1 MRIDNNTVESA
12 RNADMVGFFR
22 KHCGYT
28 FDTLRNAYRCKEH
41 PSLAVNADRHAW
53 FWHSVGIGG
62 YGPIDYLVKIEN
74 MPFREAVE
82 AVSGA
87 KLITL
92 PTLYSAEQ
100 PPVLLLPEKREIPLR
115 LHDYLCTKRGIDG
128 WVVAKLI
135 QEEKLYEDKRGNV
148 VFVGHDECKEPRFAS
163 VRGTID
169 GNPYRGDCLGS
180 DKRYGFCMP
189 SPHSRKL
196 YVFESPIDAM
206 SHASIENILRGSD
219 DAWERQSRLSLAG
232 VTDAALPKYL
242 EMHPQTKKLVFSLD
256 KDASGI
262 KAAETMARKYSDK
275 GYQTRIE
282 PPLKKDYN
290 DELTTLIEILRLH
303 KKNSRADLGMRALL
317 TGQCQ
322 PYSHFPS
329 E

>member
-1 MRIDNNTVESA
+1 MIDNTIIEQA
-12 RNADMVGFFR
+12 RNADIIAFLEKYHGF
-22 KHCGYT
+22 T
-28 FDTLRNAYRCKEH
+28 FKPMGGAYRCRQH
-41 PSLAVNADRHAW
+41 QSLAVKADRLSW
-53 FWHSVGIGG
+53 YWHSKSIGG
-62 YGPIDYLVKIEN
+62 FGALDYLVKVEN
-74 MPFREAVE
+74 MAFREAVE
-82 AVSGA
+82 VITSTTPTAA
-87 KLITL
+87 EPRRETPPPKTLI
-92 PTLYSAEQ
+92 
-100 PPVLLLPEKREIPLR
+100 LPEEKGISLR
-115 LHDYLCTKRGIDG
+115 LYDYLCMKRGIDSDI
-128 WVVAKLI
+128 VHSLI
-135 QEEKLYEDKRGNV
+135 QRKMLYEDKRGNV
-148 VFVGHDECKEPRFAS
+148 VFVGYDEQGAARFAS
-163 VRGTID
+163 LRGTY
-169 GNPYRGDCLGS
+169 GEFRGDCSGS
-180 DKRYGFCMP
+180 DKRYGFAVAACAP
-189 SPHSRKL
+189 SERL
-196 YVFESPIDAM
+196 YIFESPIDAM

-232 VTDAALPKYL
+232 VTDAAFPKYL